1 MRDLVSGLAR
11 SVVAERPG
19 GRAAALQSIHVLQT
33 AVPSLAS
40 TQQELPYRPLT
51 EVAFALAERG
61 EQSIAFLDSSAPA
74 STETRW
80 SILAWRPRRVVSW
93 PQGRP
98 GAFAALRDILR
109 PREVVPTDDAGVDDA
124 LPFHGGWLGWFA
136 YDLGRHLEQLPV
148 HATADPSIP
157 DFVLGE
163 FEAALIEDRLG
174 ERLFAVASAET
185 LAAAAAAC
193 EHFSFEARALAAVP
207 AAPSTTA
214 ASKTCT
220 IRERLHRDDYARR
233 VSRIL
238 RYIEAGD
245 IYQANFAYRVDAEV
259 GVDSARLYHRLRTA
273 SPAPYGCLLR
283 LAGAPELLSISPELF
298 LRRNGSRVETCPIK
312 GTRPRGATPIR
323 DAKLREEL
331 RDDPKER
338 AELLMIVDLERNDLG
353 RVARI
358 GSVAVPQLRGLVTHP
373 TVHHA
378 AATVTAE
385 LEPRV
390 DTAALLAATLP
401 GGSVTGAPKIRAME
415 ILEETE
421 GIRRGPYTGCAG
433 YIGYDGN
440 LALNILIRTLVRQ
453 GADVHFHVGSAIV
466 ADSDLIA
473 EYAETRAKAAALLR
487 ALTTTEP

>member
-1 MRDLVSGLAR
+1 M
-11 SVVAERPG
+11 AERPG
-19 GRAAALQSIHVLQT
+19 GRAAALQSTHVLQI
-33 AVPSLAS
+33 AASSLTS

-51 EVAFALAERG
+51 DVALALVERG
-61 EQSIAFLDSSAPA
+61 ERAVAFLDSSAPA
-74 STETRW
+74 GAEARW
-80 SILAWRPRRVVSW
+80 SILAWRPRRVVAW

-98 GAFAALRDILR
+98 GAFASLHGILR
-109 PREVVPTDDAGVDDA
+109 PREVVPVDAVAAGDA

-136 YDLGRHLEQLPV
+136 YDLGRHLERLPV
-148 HATADPSIP
+148 RAAADPAIP

-163 FEAALIEDRLG
+163 FEAALIEDRVEG
-174 ERLFAVASAET
+174 RLFAVASAAT
-185 LAAAAAAC
+185 VAAAAASC
-193 EHFSFEARALAAVP
+193 ERLVLEARALP
-207 AAPSTTA
+207 AMPSLPSTAA
-214 ASKTCT
+214 ASKAHSLS
-220 IRERLHRDDYARR
+220 ERLHRDDYARR

-245 IYQANFAYRVDAEV
+245 IYQANFAYRVDAETEV
-259 GVDSARLYHRLRTA
+259 ESAQLYRRLRAA

-283 LAGAPELLSISPELF
+283 LPGAPELLSISPELF
-298 LRRNGSRVETCPIK
+298 LRRLGSWVETRPIK
-312 GTRPRGATPIR
+312 GTRPRGDTPIR
-323 DAKLREEL
+323 DAELREEL

-353 RVARI
+353 RVARV

-401 GGSVTGAPKIRAME
+401 GGSVTGAPKVRAME
-415 ILEETE
+415 ILDETE

-440 LALNILIRTLVRQ
+440 LALSILIRTLVRQ
-453 GADVHFHVGSAIV
+453 GARVHFHVGSAIV
-466 ADSDLIA
+466 ADSDPLA

-487 ALTTTEP
+487 ALTATDR